1 MKYILS
7 LDQGTT
13 SSRTLLIDEVG
24 KVVSKSQKEF
34 KQIYPKPSWVEH
46 DPIEIWESQFGT
58 AKDVISKS
66 NINPKDIQGISITN
80 QRETIVAFD
89 NKTGKPIH
97 NAIVWQCRR
106 TSDFCQK
113 LKTNKQKLIKEKTGL
128 EIDAYFSGSKM
139 KWVLEN
145 VPAAVEACH
154 GKSLR
159 FGTIDSWLIYN
170 LTNGKSF
177 YTDPSNASRTMLYNT
192 KENKYD
198 KELLEIFSVEEWMLP
213 EVLPSN
219 GDFGLTDKKLF
230 DSEIPIHAVLGDQQ
244 AALFGQCCFKEGDL
258 KVTYGTG
265 GFLLINIGEKFKI
278 DQNFLTTIA
287 WENETRSKKQEA
299 GNTKQEAGSKKQE
312 TRKEDHASCL
322 IPHASSSM
330 PHASSTTYAFEG
342 ATFISGAIIQW
353 LRDGLGIIKDSSEC
367 EKIAISL
374 SSNEG
379 VYLVPALVG
388 LGAPHWDQGAR
399 GIITGLTRGTTKAH
413 IVRAAVESMAYQI
426 ADLILPVKNQLPK
439 DIFIKADG
447 GATKNN
453 FLLQFQ
459 ADLLGL
465 PVTRSSQAEATALGV
480 AYLAGLKLGMWKS
493 FEDIQK
499 TWHPDEL
506 FLPRVNREKEYN
518 KWKDAVKRALKWE
531 G

>member
-13 SSRTLLIDEVG
+13 SSRTLLIDEAG

-46 DPIEIWESQFGT
+46 DPLEIWESQLGT
-58 AKDVISKS
+58 AKDVILKS

-89 NKTGKPIH
+89 SKTGKPIH

-106 TSDFCQK
+106 TAGFCDE
-113 LKTNKQKLIKEKTGL
+113 LKSKYKTKIKEKTGL
-128 EIDAYFSGSKM
+128 EVDAYFSGSKM
-139 KWVLEN
+139 KWILDN
-145 VPAAVEACH
+145 IPAAVENTREH
-154 GKSLR
+154 SLR

-170 LTNGKSF
+170 LTGGKSF
-177 YTDPSNASRTMLYNT
+177 YTDPSNASRTMLYNI
-192 KENKYD
+192 KENRYD
-198 KELLEIFSVEEWMLP
+198 KELLEIFNVEEWMLP
-213 EVLPSN
+213 KVLPSN

-230 DSEIPIHAVLGDQQ
+230 NVEIPIHAVLGDQQ

-287 WENETRSKKQEA
+287 WSHQSRE
-299 GNTKQEAGSKKQE
+299 GSRPFP
-312 TRKEDHASCL
+312 TL
-322 IPHASSSM
+322 
-330 PHASSTTYAFEG
+330 TTYALEG

-367 EKIAISL
+367 EKIALSL
-374 SSNEG
+374 NSNEG

-388 LGAPHWDQGAR
+388 LGAPHWDQDAR
-399 GIITGLTRGTTKAH
+399 GIIIGLTRGTTKAH

-439 DIFIKADG
+439 DTFIKADG

-459 ADLLGL
+459 ADLLGI
-465 PVTRSSQAEATALGV
+465 PITRSSQAEATALGV
-480 AYLAGLKLGMWKS
+480 AYLAGLKLDFWKS

-506 FLPRVNREKEYN
+506 FLPRVDRGKEYT
-518 KWKDAVKRALKWE
+518 KWKEAVKRALRWE
-531 G
+531 P